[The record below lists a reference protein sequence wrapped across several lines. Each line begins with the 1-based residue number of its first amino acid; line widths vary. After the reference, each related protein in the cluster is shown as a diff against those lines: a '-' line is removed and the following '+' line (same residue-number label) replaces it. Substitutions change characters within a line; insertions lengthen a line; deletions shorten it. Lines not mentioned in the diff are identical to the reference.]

1 MTTILAFDQ
10 ARPKSASGTKKS
22 SARPRGPAKI
32 LMFTGIRREPLQAGN
47 DIPHARRHQ
56 PMFDEP
62 LPGKPARR
70 KRRSKNA

>member
-1 MTTILAFDQ
+1 
-10 ARPKSASGTKKS
+10 
-22 SARPRGPAKI
+22 
-32 LMFTGIRREPLQAGN
+32 MFTGIRREPLQAGN